1 MTESHPWY
9 ALLALLAACGAVMGV
24 LLASLPLPEALLV
37 LTLAVTVVTSL
48 LEPLAGLGV
57 ALLIGPLWAWLI
69 VFPYV
74 PPLIGQYLFLLVVA
88 IWLVRGAAHREI
100 AFPIHALLPP
110 LLLFMG
116 AALLSLW
123 NPVDTRYGFN
133 EFGKWGQIALISV
146 LVYERIRG
154 EAGARRVPLAV
165 GGLAL
170 AAVFQ
175 AGLGIYQFALRGTG
189 PAPFAIGEGLYR
201 AYGTFQQPNPF
212 AGFLGMVGAVLVGLA
227 LSEGGAWLW
236 RWWRERAWPAR
247 AAGLRLGAVMLAA
260 FLVSGAVGASWSRGA
275 WVGYAAALL
284 GMAALLPR
292 RGWWGVLLVGALVL
306 TGAFLY
312 QGGWLPGGIAARL
325 MGFAEYFRFRDVRG
339 VGINDANYAAIER
352 MAHWQAAI
360 EMWRANFWFGVGLGG
375 YPPAYPAYRLINWPL
390 DLGHAHNYYLNLLAE
405 VGLLGFLAYAF
416 LMGRALWLTVSATRR
431 RDGWARGLALGL
443 TGAWIHLAMHS
454 LVDTLL
460 VNNVHLH
467 IGVLLALSAWVGD
480 AHGEYFKTQAKCVGV
495 IKRGA

>member
-24 LLASLPLPEALLV
+24 LLASLPLPDALLV
-37 LTLAVTVVTSL
+37 VTLAVTVVGSL
-48 LEPLAGLGV
+48 LEPLVGLGV

-74 PPLIGQYLFLLVVA
+74 PPLIGQYLFLLVAA
-88 IWLVRGAAHREI
+88 IWLVRGAIHRDLT
-100 AFPIHALLPP
+100 FPHHALLLP
-110 LLLFMG
+110 LLLFLG

-123 NPVDTRYGFN
+123 SPVNTWYGFT
-133 EFGKWGQIALISV
+133 ELGKWGQIALISV
-146 LVYERIRG
+146 IITERLWG
-154 EAGARRVPLAV
+154 AEGARRVPLAV

-170 AAVFQ
+170 SAVFQ
-175 AGLGIYQFALRGTG
+175 AGLGVFQFALRGDG

-227 LSEGGAWLW
+227 LSVGGAWLW
-236 RWWRERAWPAR
+236 RWWRERAWPAPASR
-247 AAGLRLGAVMLAA
+247 WRLGGVAVAA
-260 FLVSGAVGASWSRGA
+260 LLISGAVGASWSRGA

-284 GMAALLPR
+284 AMAALLPR

-325 MGFAEYFRFRDVRG
+325 TGFAEYFRFRDVRG
-339 VGINDANYAAIER
+339 VGINDANFAAIER

-360 EMWRANFWFGVGLGG
+360 EMWRANFWFGVGLGC
-375 YPPAYPAYRLINWPL
+375 YPPAYPTYRLINWPL

-405 VGLLGFLAYAF
+405 VGLVGFLAYAF
-416 LMGRALWLTVSATRR
+416 LMARALWLTVSATRR
-431 RDGWARGLALGL
+431 LDGWARGLALGL
-443 TGAWIHLAMHS
+443 TGAWVHLAMHS

-467 IGVLLALSAWVGD
+467 IGVLLALSAWVGN
-480 AHGEYFKTQAKCVGV
+480 G
-495 IKRGA
+495 KRQTSETIDV